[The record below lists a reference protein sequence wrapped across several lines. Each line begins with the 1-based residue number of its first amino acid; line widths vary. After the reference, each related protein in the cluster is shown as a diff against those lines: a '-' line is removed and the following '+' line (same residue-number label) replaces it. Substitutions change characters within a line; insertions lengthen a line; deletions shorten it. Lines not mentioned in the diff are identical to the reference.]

1 MLKQSTG
8 EAHCKASNFQA
19 SRSSSLGVVSS
30 YPVAALAVGFFVVT
44 CYVIFKDIA
53 DGAPITPDHV
63 MSFAVLVGTFAS
75 GHLLWDQ
82 LKQWRL
88 LPALG
93 LTILFA
99 AGTFYCVTASGG
111 RNAAAQGS
119 KAAEAHKTND
129 DRARIEGDLKQAK
142 ERLVAAQDAE
152 AAECAS
158 GDGPRCKGWRKTR
171 EERQTHVNV
180 LEAQLRLMEPKK
192 QENPELRHAA
202 KVFAAFPGVTA
213 SEQAI
218 FGFLVLYW
226 PFLKAVFCE
235 IATLVFASIG
245 FSHRKPTTVS
255 VTAATQP
262 AKPLE
267 TVASRK
273 PFHSRQA
280 LGFLGG
286 NQGKPS
292 RQPFSKQEALND
304 LLTVLATNGAP
315 SQEALRDRWGVK
327 SKGTVSKWLK
337 DWEAKGRIKRH
348 QSGRCK
354 EVASA

>member
-1 MLKQSTG
+1 MLMQSTG
-8 EAHCKASNFQA
+8 EARCKASNFQA

-44 CYVIFKDIA
+44 CYVIFKDVA

-88 LPALG
+88 LPAVG

-111 RNAAAQGS
+111 RNAAVQGS

-142 ERLVAAQDAE
+142 ERLIAAQDAE

-171 EERQTHVNV
+171 EERQTYVNV
-180 LEAQLRLMEPKK
+180 LTIQLRSMEPKR

-202 KVFAAFPGVTA
+202 KVFAAFPGVSVREEA
-213 SEQAI
+213 V

-245 FSHRKPTTVS
+245 FAHRKHRPLE
-255 VTAATQP
+255 P
-262 AKPLE
+262 LPRKPLE
-267 TVASRK
+267 TVPQRK
-273 PFHSRQA
+273 PFPANRG
-280 LGFLGG
+280 LGFLAG
-286 NQGKPS
+286 N
-292 RQPFSKQEALND
+292 SKKRLSKDEALSD
-304 LLTVLATNGAP
+304 LLTFIAMNGSP
-315 SQEALRDRWGVK
+315 TQETLRERWGVK
-327 SKGTVSKWLK
+327 SKGTVSKWLTE
-337 DWEAKGRIKRH
+337 WETQGQIKRN
-348 QSGRCK
+348 QAGRCK
-354 EVASA
+354 SIGLA